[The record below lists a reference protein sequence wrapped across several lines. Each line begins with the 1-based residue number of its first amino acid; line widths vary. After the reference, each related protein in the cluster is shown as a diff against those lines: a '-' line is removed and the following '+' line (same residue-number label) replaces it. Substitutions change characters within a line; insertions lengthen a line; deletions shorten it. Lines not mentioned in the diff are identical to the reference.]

1 MSPPGR
7 YQSNLF
13 NFLSRQSMNL
23 RDRSNQTWRQ
33 MKLAAVW
40 GVQILMYP
48 IYVGFQATRLVGKQL
63 RQTARQV
70 LPKLKAVAQTIQ
82 PVEKSDFLLSDT
94 PIQRSLQLLDRL
106 TLSLPL
112 DRLAMQLDPQD
123 LSAPGVL
130 VVVGG
135 SAIVGS
141 GSKPEQVGLEIVGFN
156 PAAHHLALPQTAQLS
171 QAASHTLARSIK
183 PIQGL
188 ASLLTSR
195 NLVLVTTENQLLD
208 VLSLEQQA
216 MLQRRIVG
224 EVASYWRQQ
233 RSLAAQTGQFRP
245 FVDAFLPLPAERT
258 QALPPI
264 RAIWQLMSWM
274 QTSAVA
280 IAANLFQ
287 EAYLLPAAPT
297 AEPQLSG
304 EITALRSAQPIWKT
318 KDEWLTEVGNWLRSG
333 IKVTPFA
340 QNPAPQGAIAA
351 AQQPRLT
358 PEDVLGAPNQPRGF
372 MAQIQAKLREAQRGG
387 SKLVRSAAATLA
399 PAQADR
405 ELHKAEIL
413 QTLTQTE
420 IAQRAQAS
428 QSQRSIG
435 LRRSEQIV
443 PSQPVPETVA
453 MALPDDFLEEAAL
466 ARSVDRSTSDQT
478 TDLIPTPSWVEAKVS
493 LVAYEK
499 HPLEQLLDWLDRGM
513 SWVEIKVSEAW
524 RWLRDRWA
532 E

>member
-40 GVQILMYP
+40 GVQILLYP
-48 IYVGFQATRLVGKQL
+48 LYVGFQAARLVGKQL

-123 LSAPGVL
+123 PSAPGVL

-141 GSKPEQVGLEIVGFN
+141 GSKPEQVGLEIVGFS
-156 PAAHHLALPQTAQLS
+156 PAAHHLALPQTAQIS

-224 EVASYWRQQ
+224 EIASYWRQQ

-245 FVDAFLPLPAERT
+245 FVDSFLPLPAERT

-264 RAIWQLMSWM
+264 RAIWQVMGWM
-274 QTSAVA
+274 QTSTVA

-297 AEPQLSG
+297 AEPQLPG
-304 EITALRSAQPIWKT
+304 AIAALRSAQPIWKT
-318 KDEWLTEVGNWLRSG
+318 KDEWLTEVRNWLRSG
-333 IKVTPFA
+333 IKVTQFA

-358 PEDVLGAPNQPRGF
+358 PEDILGAPNQPRGF

-399 PAQADR
+399 QAQADR
-405 ELHKAEIL
+405 ELPKAEIL
-413 QTLTQTE
+413 QTLTQAE

-428 QSQRSIG
+428 QSQRSLG
-435 LRRSEQIV
+435 LRR
-443 PSQPVPETVA
+443 PSQPTANQPVS
-453 MALPDDFLEEAAL
+453 EAIAIIPSTGVSL
-466 ARSVDRSTSDQT
+466 TRSADSSTSDQT
-478 TDLIPTPSWVEAKVS
+478 TDLIPTSSWVEAKVS

-513 SWVEIKVSEAW
+513 SWVEIKVSEVW

>member
-40 GVQILMYP
+40 GVQILLYP

-82 PVEKSDFLLSDT
+82 PVEKSEKSDFLLSDT

-106 TLSLPL
+106 TLSLPI

-123 LSAPGVL
+123 PSAPGVL

-156 PAAHHLALPQTAQLS
+156 PSVGRLALPETAQLS

-245 FVDAFLPLPAERT
+245 FVDSFLPLPAERT

-264 RAIWQLMSWM
+264 RAIWQIMSWM

-287 EAYLLPAAPT
+287 EAYLLPAASI
-297 AEPQLSG
+297 AEPQLPG
-304 EITALRSAQPIWKT
+304 EIAALRSAQPIWKT
-318 KDEWLTEVGNWLRSG
+318 KDEWLTEVGNWLRG
-333 IKVTPFA
+333 
-340 QNPAPQGAIAA
+340 
-351 AQQPRLT
+351 R
-358 PEDVLGAPNQPRGF
+358 
-372 MAQIQAKLREAQRGG
+372 

-405 ELHKAEIL
+405 ELPKAEIL
-413 QTLTQTE
+413 QTLAQAE

-428 QSQRSIG
+428 QSQQSLG
-435 LRRSEQIV
+435 LRRSKQLVTRPPVTSQIV
-443 PSQPVPETVA
+443 SNPPVSNPLVSETVA

-466 ARSVDRSTSDQT
+466 VQSADSSTSDQT

-493 LVAYEK
+493 LVTYEK

-524 RWLRDRWA
+524 QWLRDRWS